1 MKTHFLIPGI
11 LMMLASPLVHSA
23 SMFES
28 GPQRVNVLELY
39 TSEGCSSCPPADRW
53 LSELKQD
60 DRLWK
65 QLIPVAFHV
74 DYWDYIGWPD
84 RFASQAYS
92 DRQRRYARNKGLSTI
107 YTPGFLL
114 NGAEWRSFFGL
125 RRLSLDDSKN
135 AGNLKLKIDQQSIEA
150 IYQPAGKTINS
161 PVLNI
166 AILGFDLVS
175 EVKAGENRGEQLKH
189 DFTVLGYSTINM
201 SPDADRF
208 SVTAQLPGT
217 SIQAPQTAIA
227 AWISEQGDQTP
238 VQAAGG
244 WLTRDTGGR

>member
-1 MKTHFLIPGI
+1 MPSTL
-11 LMMLASPLVHSA
+11 LAA
-23 SMFES
+23 DIFES

-60 DRLWK
+60 KRLWK

-84 RFASQAYS
+84 RFASPAYG
-92 DRQRRYARNKGLSTI
+92 DRQRHYAQSKGLSTV

-114 NGAEWRSFFGL
+114 NGREWRSFFGL
-125 RRLSLDDSKN
+125 RHLSLDENKE
-135 AGNLKLKIDQQSIEA
+135 AGSLTVKVDQQNVHATYKS
-150 IYQPAGKTINS
+150 AGQKINT

-166 AILGFDLVS
+166 AILGFDLMTKVES
-175 EVKAGENRGEQLKH
+175 GENRGKQLQH
-189 DFTVLGYSTINM
+189 DFTVLGYSTFPM
-201 SPDADRF
+201 SPEDDRF
-208 SVTAQLPGT
+208 SITAQLPAT
-217 SIQAPQTAIA
+217 SIQSQKTAIA

-238 VQAAGG
+238 IQATGG
-244 WLTRDTGGR
+244 WLMSEQGLK

>member
-1 MKTHFLIPGI
+1 MKTVFLMMGI
-11 LMMLASPLVHSA
+11 LMMPAIPVVYA
-23 SMFES
+23 TNIFES

-60 DRLWK
+60 KRLWK

-84 RFASQAYS
+84 RFSLEAYS
-92 DRQRRYARNKGLSTI
+92 DRQRRYARSEGLSTV

-114 NGAEWRSFFGL
+114 NGREWRSFFGL
-125 RRLSLDDSKN
+125 RRLSLDDSKD
-135 AGNLKLKIDQQSIEA
+135 AGNLTLKIDQQNIQA
-150 IYQPAGKTINS
+150 TYQPAGKKINL

-175 EVKAGENRGEQLKH
+175 KVESGENRGKQLKH
-189 DFTVLGYSTINM
+189 DFTVLGYSTVPM
-201 SPDADRF
+201 SLGDGVYTISAM
-208 SVTAQLPGT
+208 LPAV
-217 SIQAPQTAIA
+217 SIAAPQTGLA
-227 AWISEQGDQTP
+227 AWISEQDDQTP
-238 VQAAGG
+238 IQATGG
-244 WLTRDTGGR
+244 WLSQ

>member
-1 MKTHFLIPGI
+1 MKTYFLIPGI

-23 SMFES
+23 GVFES
-28 GPQRVNVLELY
+28 GLQRVNVLELY

-53 LSELKQD
+53 FSELKQD
-60 DRLWK
+60 KRLWK

-92 DRQRRYARNKGLSTI
+92 DRQKQYARSKGLSTV

-114 NGAEWRSFFGL
+114 NGREWRSFFGL
-125 RRLSLDDSKN
+125 RHLSLDDSKD
-135 AGNLKLKIDQQSIEA
+135 AGKLVVKVDQQTIQA
-150 IYQPAGKTINS
+150 TYQPAGRTISS

-175 EVKAGENRGEQLKH
+175 EIKSGENHGKQLKH
-189 DFTVLGYSTINM
+189 DFTVLGYSTVSM
-201 SPDADRF
+201 SPEDDRF
-208 SVTAQLPGT
+208 SITAQLPAT
-217 SIQAPQTAIA
+217 SSQSSKTAIA
-227 AWISEQGDQTP
+227 AWISERGDQTP
-238 VQAAGG
+238 LQATGG
-244 WLTRDTGGR
+244 WLMH